1 MTGGHTNVG
10 EHVFIL
16 STRSSRLIDLR
27 LQLRRRRVGLVVLF
41 LGLLQRGLFDLLRVT
56 GEAPVPVA
64 AANLLD
70 SDHVLIRKSLQIVLD
85 LHAAD

>member
-1 MTGGHTNVG
+1 MTRGHTNVG
-10 EHVFIL
+10 EHVFI
-16 STRSSRLIDLR
+16 SPTRSSRLIDLR
-27 LQLRRRRVGLVVLF
+27 LQLRRHCVGLVVLF
-41 LGLLQRGLFDLLRVT
+41 LDLLQRGLFGLLRIT

-70 SDHVLIRKSLQIVLD
+70 PDHVLIRKGLQVVLD